1 MVDHVSDTNLLG
13 GKINSPP
20 KLSLSNEAYNNQGKM
35 ELKIM
40 CNEDDGGWLIM

>member
-1 MVDHVSDTNLLG
+1 MVDHVSNTNLLG

-20 KLSLSNEAYNNQGKM
+20 KLSLSDKAYNNQGKM
-35 ELKIM
+35 ELMIT